1 MALTEKQKNCP
12 LHNTLPNGEPLKEM
26 VTGSGTDLR
35 IVEDAFDAKLHSSE
49 HPMIIRHPLNFTSLF
64 YGAAESASLRNENH
78 MMDND
83 FLIDI
88 NSDDIE
94 PKHAKLKENLLA
106 MFRGTIYGIA
116 LISIFNFIYQIF
128 F

>member
-1 MALTEKQKNCP
+1 MNKQLIQNAYP
-12 LHNTLPNGEPLKEM
+12 VDNYVYELKFQHY
-26 VTGSGTDLR
+26 SKFYQN
-35 IVEDAFDAKLHSSE
+35 VEDAFDAKLHSSE

-64 YGAAESASLRNENH
+64 YGAAESTSLRNENH

-83 FLIDI
+83 YLIDI

>member
-1 MALTEKQKNCP
+1 
-12 LHNTLPNGEPLKEM
+12 
-26 VTGSGTDLR
+26 
-35 IVEDAFDAKLHSSE
+35 
-49 HPMIIRHPLNFTSLF
+49 
-64 YGAAESASLRNENH
+64 

-83 FLIDI
+83 YLIDI

-106 MFRGTIYGIA
+106 MFRGAIYGIA